1 MRLSADEQEM
11 LAGKQGPA
19 RRVAMDLLVR
29 YAEALGAEEFIDTN
43 NVTLIAGTLP
53 DISLIRKIVPS
64 MDIDTI
70 ASRFYLDSDETVIV
84 DKVMAYTSS
93 NATHR
98 DKRYPKLQ
106 RGGQETCDLMET
118 IEKYLERIGVINLI
132 TCTPYQAGNVPTR
145 GEHCAWIESSAQAY
159 CNSVLGARTNI
170 EGQHSAFAS
179 AITGK
184 TPFWGLHRP
193 ENRYGNL
200 EIRIERQPIV
210 LEDWYLMGFHFGE
223 LLDGRIPVYTNL
235 QTRPNLYQLIAF
247 SAAVMTTGSSC
258 MFHIE
263 GITPEAPSFNVA
275 TNGRKGL
282 DVLTYKTEDR
292 RNAYEEINTSD
303 SDNVDVIVLGCPH
316 YGIEQ
321 MKMIAGMLQGKKI
334 KENVALFI
342 TTMRSVK
349 AILDRDGYTA
359 TIEGAGAIIL
369 EDSCGLVLDITD
381 PNMVAASDS
390 VKMTHYIRGTT
401 GIKHAWFGTT
411 QECIDAA
418 MSGKWSGRLK

>member
-1 MRLSADEQEM
+1 MRLTADEQEM
-11 LAGKQGPA
+11 LAGNQGPA

-53 DISLIRKIVPS
+53 DLDLIQKVVPS
-64 MDIDTI
+64 MDVDAI
-70 ASRFYLDSDETVIV
+70 ASRFYLDSDETIVV
-84 DKVMAYTSS
+84 DKVKAYTTS

-106 RGGQETCDLMET
+106 QGGQETCDLMET
-118 IEKYLERIGVINLI
+118 VENYLRRIGVVNLV
-132 TCTPYQAGNVPTR
+132 TCTPYQAGNVPAR

-184 TPFWGLHRP
+184 TPLWGLHQT

-200 EIRIERQPIV
+200 EIRIERQPIT
-210 LEDWYLMGFHFGE
+210 LEDWYLMGFHFGGI
-223 LLDGRIPVYTNL
+223 LDGRIPVYTNL

-258 MFHIE
+258 MFHIV
-263 GITPEAPSFNVA
+263 GITPEAPTFEGA
-275 TNGRKGL
+275 TNGRWGF
-282 DVLTYKTEDR
+282 DVLTYDTQDR
-292 RNAYEEINTSD
+292 RNAYEEINSSD
-303 SDNVDVIVLGCPH
+303 DDNVDVIVLGCPH
-316 YGIEQ
+316 YGVEQ
-321 MKMIAGMLQGKKI
+321 MKAVAGLLEGKKI
-334 KENVALFI
+334 RENVALFI
-342 TTMRSVK
+342 TTMRTVK
-349 AILDRDGYTA
+349 ALLDREGYTA
-359 TIEGAGAIIL
+359 IIEGAGAIIL

-390 VKMTHYIRGTT
+390 AKMSHYIRGTT
-401 GIKHAWFGTT
+401 GVKHVWFGTT

-418 MSGKWSGRLK
+418 ISGKWTGSLK

>member
-1 MRLSADEQEM
+1 MRLTADEEEM
-11 LAGKQGPA
+11 LAGNQGPA
-19 RRVAMDLLVR
+19 RRAAMDLLLR
-29 YAEALGAEEFIDTN
+29 YAEALGADEFIDTN

-53 DISLIRKIVPS
+53 DLDVIRQVVPS

-70 ASRFYLDSDETVIV
+70 ASRFYLDSDETIVV
-84 DKVMAYTSS
+84 DKVKAYTTS

-106 RGGQETCDLMET
+106 RGGQETCDFMET
-118 IEKYLERIGVINLI
+118 IEDYLRRIGVINLV
-132 TCTPYQAGNVPTR
+132 TCTPYQAGNVPAR

-159 CNSVLGARTNI
+159 CNSILGARTNI

-184 TPFWGLHRP
+184 TPLWGLHQT

-200 EIRIERQPIV
+200 EIRIERQPIT
-210 LEDWYLMGFHFGE
+210 LEDWYLMGFHFGSR
-223 LLDGRIPVYTNL
+223 LDGRIPVYTNL
-235 QTRPNLYQLIAF
+235 QTKPHPYQLIAF

-263 GITPEAPSFNVA
+263 GITPEAPTFEAA
-275 TNGRKGL
+275 TNGSKIG
-282 DVLTYKTEDR
+282 DVLTYDSQDR
-292 RNAYEEINTSD
+292 RHAYEEIND
-303 SDNVDVIVLGCPH
+303 SDDDSVDVIVLGCPH
-316 YGIEQ
+316 YGVDQ
-321 MKMIAGMLQGKKI
+321 MKMVAAQLEGKKI

-349 AILDRDGYTA
+349 ALLDREGYTNI
-359 TIEGAGAIIL
+359 IEGAGATIL

-390 VKMTHYIRGTT
+390 AKMSHYIRGTT
-401 GIKHAWFGTT
+401 GVRHVWFGTT

-418 MSGKWSGRLK
+418 ISGQWRGRLK